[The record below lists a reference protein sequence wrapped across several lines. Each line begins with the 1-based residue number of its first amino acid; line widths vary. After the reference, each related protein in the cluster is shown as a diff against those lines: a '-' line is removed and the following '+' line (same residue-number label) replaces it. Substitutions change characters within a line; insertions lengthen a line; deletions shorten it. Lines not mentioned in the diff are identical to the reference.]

1 MGTTLLW
8 LSIIVLLI
16 SILGSISGVGGGV
29 LYVPLFL
36 VFLNDEMNEIKYI
49 STFLVFLGSFMNVAI
64 EIVKKRL
71 NYKILL
77 VGVVFSTISILIGNI
92 ISKSINSDAVIK
104 IIVAITLIIVT
115 FMLIYSEYFLKVKDS
130 SQKQYKLN
138 KNFYIINNEGDK
150 INIILL
156 SLISF
161 IGGIITSLTGMG
173 GGPIIMPL
181 LIIIF
186 SLKISS
192 AAPISHTLIMVSSFI
207 SLILNPISMGYNP
220 WAVKEIWVKN
230 LVFAIPVILGFIAAI
245 YLKKVIK
252 KEIYIKWLLI
262 VVIWISIIKI
272 ILDLIK

>member
-1 MGTTLLW
+1 MGITLLW

-36 VFLNDEMNEIKYI
+36 VFLNDELNDIKYI

-77 VGVVFSTISILIGNI
+77 VGVVFSTISILIGNV

-104 IIVAITLIIVT
+104 IIVAVTLIIVT
-115 FMLIYSEYFLKVKDS
+115 FMLIYSEYFLKVKDN

-230 LVFAIPVILGFIAAI
+230 LVFAVPVILGFIAAI

-262 VVIWISIIKI
+262 IVIWVSIIKI
-272 ILDLIK
+272 ILDLVK

>member
-1 MGTTLLW
+1 MGITLLW

-36 VFLNDEMNEIKYI
+36 VFLNDELNEIKYI

-77 VGVVFSTISILIGNI
+77 VGVVFSTISILIGNV

-104 IIVAITLIIVT
+104 IIVAVTLIIVT
-115 FMLIYSEYFLKVKDS
+115 FMLIYSEYFLKVKDNT
-130 SQKQYKLN
+130 QKQYKLN

-186 SLKISS
+186 SLEISS
-192 AAPISHTLIMVSSFI
+192 AAPISHSLIMVSSFI
-207 SLILNPISMGYNP
+207 SLFLNPISMGYNP

-262 VVIWISIIKI
+262 IVIWISIIKI
-272 ILDLIK
+272 ILDLI

>member
-1 MGTTLLW
+1 MGITLLW

-36 VFLNDEMNEIKYI
+36 VFLNDELNDIKYI

-77 VGVVFSTISILIGNI
+77 LGVIFSTISILIGNV

-104 IIVAITLIIVT
+104 IIVAVTLIIVT
-115 FMLIYSEYFLKVKDS
+115 FMLIYSEYFLKVKDN

-262 VVIWISIIKI
+262 IVIWVSIIKI
-272 ILDLIK
+272 ILDLVK

>member
-1 MGTTLLW
+1 MEITLLW

-36 VFLNDEMNEIKYI
+36 VFLNDELNEIKYI

-77 VGVVFSTISILIGNI
+77 VGVVFSTISILIGNV

-104 IIVAITLIIVT
+104 IIVAVTLIIVT
-115 FMLIYSEYFLKVKDS
+115 FMLIYSEYFLKVKDN

-138 KNFYIINNEGDK
+138 KNFYIINKEGDK

-220 WAVKEIWVKN
+220 WVVKEIWVKN

-262 VVIWISIIKI
+262 IVIWISIIKI

>member
-1 MGTTLLW
+1 MGITLLW

-36 VFLNDEMNEIKYI
+36 VFLNDELNEIKYI

-77 VGVVFSTISILIGNI
+77 VGVVFSTISILIGNV

-104 IIVAITLIIVT
+104 IIVAVTLIIVT
-115 FMLIYSEYFLKVKDS
+115 FMLIYSEYFLKVKDN

-192 AAPISHTLIMVSSFI
+192 AAPISHSLIMVSSFI

-220 WAVKEIWVKN
+220 WVVKEIWVKN

-262 VVIWISIIKI
+262 IVIWISIIKI
-272 ILDLIK
+272 ILDLI

>member
-1 MGTTLLW
+1 MGITLLW
-8 LSIIVLLI
+8 LSIIILLI

-36 VFLNDEMNEIKYI
+36 LFLNDELNEIKYI
-49 STFLVFLGSFMNVAI
+49 STFLVFLGSSMNVLI
-64 EIVKKRL
+64 EIIKKRL

-77 VGVVFSTISILIGNI
+77 VGIVFSTISILIGNT
-92 ISKSINSDAVIK
+92 ISKSINSDSVIK
-104 IIVAITLIIVT
+104 IIVAVTLVIVT
-115 FMLIYSEYFLKVKDS
+115 FMLIYSEYFLKIKDN
-130 SQKQYKLN
+130 SQKVYKLN
-138 KNFYIINNEGDK
+138 KNFYITSNEGEK
-150 INIILL
+150 INILLL

-186 SLKISS
+186 SLKIST
-192 AAPISHTLIMVSSFI
+192 AAPISHTLIMISSFI

-220 WAVKEIWVKN
+220 WTVKEVWIKN

-245 YLKKVIK
+245 YLKKIIK

-262 VVIWISIIKI
+262 IVIWISIIKI
-272 ILDLIK
+272 ILDLI